1 MPACLTHNLFANDVR
16 ARLEEPGLNACAYA
30 WGAQGPDY
38 LFCHRYFKTMRD
50 KTLKTL
56 QEYGSAL
63 HKTSPSATLEAMR
76 EFVRSHNDPI
86 YRSYLLGFLC
96 HYSLDSTAHPYVNA
110 RARDLAGT
118 RESETEGTMQIGRA
132 HV

>member
-30 WGAQGPDY
+30 WGAQGPDF

-63 HKTSPSATLEAMR
+63 HKTSPSATLGAPMCWA
-76 EFVRSHNDPI
+76 FCATIPW
-86 YRSYLLGFLC
+86 
-96 HYSLDSTAHPYVNA
+96 TPPP
-110 RARDLAGT
+110 T
-118 RESETEGTMQIGRA
+118 PM
-132 HV
+132 